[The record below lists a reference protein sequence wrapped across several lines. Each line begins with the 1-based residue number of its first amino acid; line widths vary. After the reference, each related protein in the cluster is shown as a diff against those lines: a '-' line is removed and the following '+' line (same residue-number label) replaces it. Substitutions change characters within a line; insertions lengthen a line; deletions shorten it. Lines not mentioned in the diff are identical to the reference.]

1 MACAPRSSIIPL
13 FGMAKLQ
20 GITQSHPYVG
30 CPRRKALAIGI
41 KADKE
46 LEVESEIS
54 TEYALV
60 NCSFGTGDPYNAEG
74 PNRATAR

>member
-1 MACAPRSSIIPL
+1 MACAPRLSIIPL

-41 KADKE
+41 KADIE
-46 LEVESEIS
+46 LEVGIKNQYS
-54 TEYALV
+54 V
-60 NCSFGTGDPYNAEG
+60 CSCKLLFRYWRPV
-74 PNRATAR
+74 

>member
-1 MACAPRSSIIPL
+1 MACAPRSSIIPP

-46 LEVESEIS
+46 LEVGIRNQ
-54 TEYALV
+54 YALV